1 MRYSEGT
8 LLNEGLFM
16 RILSLALL
24 SGLLLLAAC
33 AQRSVWTLPVQPVE
47 AEAMRKVAPA
57 GRLPGTA
64 RPTHYR
70 LHLELD
76 PRETHFSGYVEID
89 VALEN
94 AATGLW
100 LHGENLDV
108 ALITARAGGETV
120 EASWT
125 EVLDTGVVWVG
136 FPRRLESRRVTLA
149 IDYTAPFDTGLAGLF
164 RVESQGRWYALAKSE
179 SIQARRF
186 LPGFDE
192 PGLKAVFDVTITVPE
207 GMHAIAN
214 TPEVERHAAAGGY
227 ETIRFA
233 PTRPLSTYLLSAA
246 VGEFDR
252 IERRAIPANS
262 VRDFEVPLT
271 GYTRAGKGPELDFA
285 LDLTAPMLRAFEE
298 MLRQPYPYEKLD
310 IIAAPQWPSGATEL
324 AAAIT
329 YREGRILRGPN
340 AGPALIRGLKEIHAH
355 EIAHMWFGN
364 LVTMPW
370 WDDLWLKES
379 FATWSETAILAIM
392 EPGEN
397 HELTSIV
404 DGINAMGLDSLKG
417 ARAMAEPIERNED
430 IRNAYDAITYSK
442 GQAVIRM
449 VDSYFT
455 PDVLRPAL
463 GRYIARHA
471 DGEADSG
478 QFYTAIGRASGEPA
492 IGEVFRSFV
501 TQPGVP
507 VVTARPLCGVGPA
520 KMELSQSRYRPI
532 GSEIEAG
539 ERWAI
544 PVCVGWKDGANEG
557 EVCTV
562 LREERRTLEVRGAIC
577 PQRLMPNARGAG
589 YYRFDLE
596 ADYWAALVDDFAA
609 LGAAE
614 ALVTLDSAQA
624 GFNAGTLSA
633 DSYLAILEAGLVH
646 PDASVLIMATRSWE
660 ALLAQL
666 GDDPSAAR
674 VQARAADILAGIEA
688 PGQAEAAARLM
699 AFRAIALREAE
710 LRAELASDLDAFLA
724 GNGNLSSD
732 LYAAALRIGLE
743 EGGSQMFDRVVAA
756 MTEIDEAVFLQA
768 AADALGRTPSPDDAA
783 RALQMLYDGEVSQQ
797 VTFSLAQGLMANP
810 RHRAAT
816 WDRLQSDFAGF
827 VARVPSQ
834 TRRNTP
840 RLARAFCDPAIIPE
854 LEAPFA
860 AGSRELAGHE
870 RALEET
876 KEYLTL
882 CAAQRGHARRAFA
895 SVY

>member
-1 MRYSEGT
+1 MRF
-8 LLNEGLFM
+8 LAFAFLAGLIF
-16 RILSLALL
+16 LS
-24 SGLLLLAAC
+24 AC

-47 AEAMRKVAPA
+47 AEAMRKVAPV

-70 LHLELD
+70 LHLDLD

-89 VALEN
+89 IALEH
-94 AATGLW
+94 AVTGLW
-100 LHGENLDV
+100 LHGETLDI

-125 EVLDTGVVWVG
+125 EVLDSGVVWVG

-149 IDYTAPFDTGLAGLF
+149 IDYTAPFDTTLAGLF

-214 TPEVERHAAAGGY
+214 TPEVERHSAGDGF

-233 PTRPLSTYLLSAA
+233 PTRPLSTYLLSTA

-252 IERRAIPANS
+252 IERRPIPANR

-285 LDLTAPMLRAFEE
+285 LDLTPPMLRAFEE
-298 MLRQPYPYEKLD
+298 MLGQPYPYEKLD

-329 YREGRILRGPN
+329 YREGRILKGPN
-340 AGPALIRGLKEIHAH
+340 AGPALIRSLKEIHAH

-364 LVTMPW
+364 LVTPPW

-379 FATWSETAILAIM
+379 FATWSETAVLAIM
-392 EPGEN
+392 EPGGN
-397 HELTSIV
+397 HGLTSV
-404 DGINAMGLDSLKG
+404 ADGINAMALDSLKG
-417 ARAMAEPIERNED
+417 ARAMAEPIDRNED

-449 VDSYFT
+449 IDTYFT
-455 PDVLRPAL
+455 PEVLRPAL

-471 DGEADSG
+471 DGEADSQ
-478 QFYTAIGRASGEPA
+478 QFYTAISRASGEPA

-507 VVTARPLCGVGPA
+507 VVTATPLCGPGQA
-520 KMELSQSRYRPI
+520 KLELSQARYRPI
-532 GSEIEAG
+532 GSEIEPG
-539 ERWAI
+539 GRWAI
-544 PVCVGWKDGANEG
+544 PVCVGWKDGANDG
-557 EVCTV
+557 QVCTL
-562 LREERRTLEVRGAIC
+562 LREERRTIELRGAIC
-577 PQRLMPNARGAG
+577 PQRLMPNVGGAG
-589 YYRFDLE
+589 YYRFGLGPEDWDALI
-596 ADYWAALVDDFAA
+596 ADFIGLP
-609 LGAAE
+609 AAE
-614 ALVTLDSAQA
+614 ALVTLDSAQS
-624 GFNAGTLSA
+624 GFNAGTVGA
-633 DSYLAILEAGLVH
+633 ETFLAILEAGLAH
-646 PDASVLIMATRSWE
+646 PDASVLIMATRNWE
-660 ALLAQL
+660 ALLNQL
-666 GDDPSAAR
+666 GSDPSGDRAR
-674 VQARAADILAGIEA
+674 ARAADILAARGEPA
-688 PGQAEAAARLM
+688 QAEAVARVRT
-699 AFRAIALREAE
+699 FRAISLRDADE
-710 LRAELASDLDAFLA
+710 RASLASELDAFLE
-724 GNGNLSSD
+724 GSGSLTSD
-732 LYAAALRIGLE
+732 LYAGALRAGLE
-743 EGGSQMFDRVVAA
+743 EGGTAMFDRVVAA
-756 MTEIDEAVFLQA
+756 MTDKDDAVFLQA
-768 AADALGRTPSPDDAA
+768 AADALGRTPSPEDAA
-783 RALQMLYDGEVSQQ
+783 RALGMLYDGEISQQ

-810 RHRAAT
+810 RHRATT
-816 WDRLQSDFAGF
+816 WTRLQSDFPGF
-827 VARVPSQ
+827 IARVPSQ
-834 TRRNTP
+834 IRRNTP
-840 RLARAFCDPAIIPE
+840 RLARSFCDPDIIPE

-860 AGSRELAGHE
+860 AGSRDLAGHE

-876 KEYLTL
+876 KEFLTL
-882 CAAQRGHARRAFA
+882 CAAQRDHARRAFA
-895 SVY
+895 SVF